1 MWKIHE
7 NINISIYLTKI
18 YDIYVY
24 DIDMIYRYVSDA
36 GPLETKHTKKDWP
49 YFYFLHFAAV
59 GGTFGSEILYL
70 YIYICTPYILV
81 PK

>member
-36 GPLETKHTKKDWP
+36 GPLETKHTKKD
-49 YFYFLHFAAV
+49 
-59 GGTFGSEILYL
+59 
-70 YIYICTPYILV
+70 
-81 PK
+81 